1 MGAKRNGQNR
11 TQKGCVAIDDHK
23 NRIRLRWHHQGK
35 RHCLYT
41 GLPYNQ
47 AALKVAQ
54 QTASKIEFD
63 MLAGHFDESL
73 EAYGK
78 KNKAEAGSQPVDAS
92 SPITV
97 VDVFDQ
103 YTAHKARTVQSKT
116 LWNYKGIANA
126 LEQYFGAKPNHTLT
140 KDDVEEFVTWYKTT
154 NLEPHIQRDRL
165 VRLASAWDWAIGE
178 GLVVGTNPWTGA
190 AKFIKVP
197 PKPHPKPFTQ
207 SEVVRIL
214 NAFRENQY
222 YYYYAP
228 YVEFLV
234 STGCRPS
241 EAIGLQWKH
250 ITKDCS
256 SVWIG
261 STLTRGERKGTKTN
275 KERTLVLTTRLK
287 ALLQSLK
294 PVNAKPDDLVFLTPN
309 GNPIRDQ
316 DFCRRAWRTI
326 LCELGIP
333 YRKPYYLR
341 ATFIS
346 HALEAGISPVTV
358 ASMTGHSV
366 QVLYEHYAATIK
378 APVLPDIFS

>member
-1 MGAKRNGQNR
+1 MGSDRKRRSR
-11 TQKGCVAIDDHK
+11 TQKGCVAIDNHK

-35 RHCLYT
+35 RYCLYT

-54 QTASKIEFD
+54 QTANKIELD

-73 EAYGK
+73 AAYGK
-78 KNKAEAGSQPVDAS
+78 KNKTGVGSEPVATT
-92 SPITV
+92 PITV
-97 VDVFDQ
+97 VDVFDR
-103 YTAHKARTVQSKT
+103 YTDHKAKMVQSKT

-126 LEQYFGAKPNHTLT
+126 LEQYFDTQSCDLT
-140 KDDVEEFVTWYKTT
+140 KNDIEGFVKWYTT
-154 NLEPHIQRDRL
+154 TDLEPHIQRDRL
-165 VRLASAWDWAIGE
+165 VKIASAWEWAITE
-178 GLVVGTNPWTGA
+178 KLVENNPWAGA
-190 AKFIKVP
+190 AKLIKVP
-197 PKPHPKPFTQ
+197 PKQKPKPFTQ
-207 SEVVRIL
+207 AEVVQIL
-214 NAFRENQY
+214 NAFQENQY

-250 ITKDCS
+250 VTADFS
-256 SVWIG
+256 TVWIG

-275 KERTLVLTTRLK
+275 KDRTLVLTPRLK
-287 ALLQSLK
+287 ELLSSLK

-316 DFCRRAWRTI
+316 DFCRRAWHTI
-326 LCELGIP
+326 LDELGIP

-341 ATFIS
+341 ATFVS
-346 HALEAGISPVTV
+346 HALEAGLSPTMI
-358 ASMTGHSV
+358 AAMTGHSV
-366 QVLYEHYAATIK
+366 QVLYEHYAASVK
-378 APVLPDIFS
+378 APQLPDMFR